1 MRAVHQVEEPSGGKP
16 PEGSMVTDPRGA
28 LVSRA
33 YEGTVTPALLP
44 AQGIWGGLPETG
56 IQESESL
63 LWSL

>member
-1 MRAVHQVEEPSGGKP
+1 MRAVRQVEEPSGGKR
-16 PEGSMVTDPRGA
+16 PEDSVVTDPLGA

-33 YEGTVTPALLP
+33 YEGTVTPALLS
-44 AQGIWGGLPETG
+44 AQGIWGGFPEMG